1 MNVSNARIERYE
13 IELTDEQKE
22 LCKTNSI
29 KVDWIVPVIYDDM
42 DNIDNNKIS
51 ERYPKF
57 GFGSLLDDVLE
68 DFGGVLDIFV
78 CVWDDNKLEGEV
90 VCLMKDWR
98 VFRYFLKQNELAA
111 LDNEKRISLIN
122 KDCFVFEDVD
132 DWCSWKELDGD
143 RREKLKKEI
152 EEQKEVENQKQ
163 SAQDYISDLEDFF
176 SGNIEKMQKMMQRN
190 SGV

>member
-1 MNVSNARIERYE
+1 MNVSNARIESYE

-29 KVDWIVPVIYDDM
+29 NINWIVPVIYDDM
-42 DNIDNNKIS
+42 DNVDNNKIS

-98 VFRYFLKQNELAA
+98 VFRYFLKQNELAS

-176 SGNIEKMQKMMQRN
+176 SGNIEKIQKMMQRN